1 MRIAVFG
8 VGGVGGYFGG
18 RLAQAGEDV
27 VFIARGAHMRA
38 LQTSGLRV
46 ESVRG
51 DFTIHP
57 LHATDDPMQVGRVD
71 VVLVAVKAMQVPEVA
86 KAILPLL
93 GPTTCV
99 VPLQN
104 GVEAP
109 EQLAAVVGA
118 PHVVGGVCG
127 LNSFLVAPGHI
138 RHSALEP
145 FVQFGEWENRPSPR
159 LHHLRQA
166 FVRAGVRADIPAD
179 IHRARWMK
187 FLFVTPCSG
196 LGALTRAPIGIWR
209 QVPETR
215 RLGVQALEEVLAVAQ
230 ARRIALPTN
239 AVPTTMALV
248 DQVPPEAT
256 TSMQR
261 DMMMGRPSEL
271 DTQIGAVVRL
281 GHAVGVTTPLHAF
294 IYGSLLP
301 LELRAQGQ
309 VQFAG

>member
-1 MRIAVFG
+1 VRIAVFG

-27 VFIARGAHMRA
+27 VFIARGAHLRA

-57 LHATDDPMQVGRVD
+57 LHATDDPTQVGRVD

-86 KAILPLL
+86 KAIRPLL

-109 EQLAAVVGA
+109 EQLATVVGA

-127 LNSFLVAPGHI
+127 LNSFRVAPGHI

-145 FVQFGEWENRPSPR
+145 FVQFGEWDNRPSSR

-166 FVRAGVRADIPAD
+166 FVRAGVRADMPAE

-196 LGALTRAPIGIWR
+196 LGALTRAHIGIWR

-215 RLGVQALEEVLAVAQ
+215 RLSVQALEEVLAVAQ
-230 ARRIALPTN
+230 ARSIALPPD
-239 AVPTTMALV
+239 AVPMTMALV

-256 TSMQR
+256 TSLQR

-271 DTQIGAVVRL
+271 DTQIGAVERL
-281 GHAVGVTTPLHAF
+281 GHAGGVTTPLHAC